1 MRKTTHME
9 QDKTREAL
17 TKLIPHYTVRD
28 WFWCE
33 ATSYQKPL
41 TGDIPLRDGETMRIS
56 PITKRNGD
64 PLGGRFQGVE
74 ITVTEGNTTHPP
86 VTITE
91 YALQKITRLLYLQ
104 IVEETAPAVAAI
116 DGVEQTYLWAMVQHP
131 EEYVTWVMDG
141 REPANEPAWAFNY
154 AVKTLNLILPHNS
167 YGVPQVPRNPFNTW
181 VAATIGYFYPSDY
194 LNLQLKDKSIFSF
207 TELASGDYAPTL
219 LGELLHAT
227 EGETVTDAAYGRLK
241 ALVYASASLDRCGQE
256 SVPDLI
262 AYSTSE
268 QGLSNTIR
276 TLVFNPPPWC
286 AQGEV
291 CAALRII
298 GWNTPA
304 LLETHEKYVR
314 EERYMGHGEA
324 LQTYVKRLC
333 EGNPNAGQVQSI
345 FGCLTPTLEET
356 INPVTLNPGAL
367 LESTPAT
374 TITLAEETQDPEKIV
389 DSIFKHLLT
398 L

>member
-1 MRKTTHME
+1 ME
-9 QDKTREAL
+9 QDKTWEAL
-17 TKLIPHYTVRD
+17 TKLIPHDTVRD

-41 TGDIPLRDGETMRIS
+41 TGDIPLRGGGTMRIS
-56 PITKRNGD
+56 PITKSNGD
-64 PLGGRFQGVE
+64 PLGGRFQGIE
-74 ITVTEGNTTHPP
+74 ITVTEGNTAHPL

-104 IVEETAPAVAAI
+104 IVEEAAPAVAAI
-116 DGVEQTYLWAMVQHP
+116 DGVKGTCLWAMVQHP
-131 EEYVTWVMDG
+131 EEYVAWVMNG
-141 REPANEPAWAFNY
+141 REPARELVWVFNY
-154 AVKTLNLILPHNS
+154 AVNTLNLILPHNS
-167 YGVPQVPRNPFNTW
+167 YEVPQTPRNPFNMW
-181 VAATIGYFYPSDY
+181 VAATIGYFYPIDY
-194 LNLQLKDKSIFSF
+194 LSLQLKDKSVFSF
-207 TELASGDYAPTL
+207 TDLAGSNYAPTL

-227 EGETVTDAAYGRLK
+227 DGETVTDTVYERLRALAYGG
-241 ALVYASASLDRCGQE
+241 ASLDRCGQE

-268 QGLSNTIR
+268 QGMSNAIR

-286 AQGEV
+286 AQDEV

-298 GWNTPA
+298 GWNTSA

-314 EERYMGHGEA
+314 EERYMGHGEV
-324 LQTYVKRLC
+324 LQTYVERLC
-333 EGNPNAGQVQSI
+333 EGNPNAGQVQGI
-345 FGCLTPTLEET
+345 FGCLTPVLEET
-356 INPVTLNPGAL
+356 INPVTLDPGAL
-367 LESTPAT
+367 LDSTPET

-389 DSIFKHLLT
+389 DSIFKHLLS

>member
-1 MRKTTHME
+1 ME
-9 QDKTREAL
+9 QDKTWEAL
-17 TKLIPHYTVRD
+17 TKLIPHETVRD

-33 ATSYQKPL
+33 ATHYQKPL
-41 TGDIPLRDGETMRIS
+41 VGDIPLRGGGTMRIS
-56 PITKRNGD
+56 PITKNNGD
-64 PLGGRFQGVE
+64 PLGGRFQGIE
-74 ITVTEGNTTHPP
+74 ITVTEGDTTHPP

-91 YALQKITRLLYLQ
+91 HALQKITRLLYLQ

-154 AVKTLNLILPHNS
+154 AVNTLNLILPHNS
-167 YGVPQVPRNPFNTW
+167 YGVPQPPQKPFNMW

-194 LNLQLKDKSIFSF
+194 YLDLQLKDKSVFSF
-207 TELASGDYAPTL
+207 AELAGSNYAPTL

-227 EGETVTDAAYGRLK
+227 EGETVTDAVYSRLR
-241 ALVYASASLDRCGQE
+241 ALADGGASHDGYEQE
-256 SVPDLI
+256 SIPDLI
-262 AYSTSE
+262 AYSASE
-268 QGLSNTIR
+268 RGINNAIR
-276 TLVFNPPPWC
+276 TLVFNPPLWC

-291 CAALRII
+291 CGALRII
-298 GWNTPA
+298 GRNIPA
-304 LLETHEKYVR
+304 LLETHEKYAH

-333 EGNPNAGQVQSI
+333 EGNPSAGRVQSI
-345 FGCLTPTLEET
+345 FGCLTPVLEET
-356 INPVTLNPGAL
+356 INPVTLDPGAL
-367 LESTPAT
+367 LDFTPET
-374 TITLAEETQDPEKIV
+374 TITLAEETQGSEKIV
-389 DSIFKHLLT
+389 DSIFKHLLS

>member
-1 MRKTTHME
+1 ME
-9 QDKTREAL
+9 QDKTWEAL
-17 TKLIPHYTVRD
+17 TKLIPHDTVRD

-41 TGDIPLRDGETMRIS
+41 TGDIPLRGGGTMRIS
-56 PITKRNGD
+56 PITKNNGD
-64 PLGGRFQGVE
+64 PLGGRFQGIE
-74 ITVTEGNTTHPP
+74 ITVTEGNTAHPL

-104 IVEETAPAVAAI
+104 IVEEAAPAVAAI
-116 DGVEQTYLWAMVQHP
+116 DGVKGTCLWAMVQHP
-131 EEYVTWVMDG
+131 EEYVAWVMNG
-141 REPANEPAWAFNY
+141 REPARELVWVFNY
-154 AVKTLNLILPHNS
+154 AVNTLNLILPHNS
-167 YGVPQVPRNPFNTW
+167 YEVPQTPRNPFNMW
-181 VAATIGYFYPSDY
+181 VAATIGYFYPIDY
-194 LNLQLKDKSIFSF
+194 LSLQLKDKSVFSF
-207 TELASGDYAPTL
+207 TDLAGSNYAPTL

-227 EGETVTDAAYGRLK
+227 DGETVTDTVYERLRALAYGG
-241 ALVYASASLDRCGQE
+241 ASLDRCGQE

-268 QGLSNTIR
+268 QGMSNAIR

-286 AQGEV
+286 AQDEV
-291 CAALRII
+291 CAALQII
-298 GWNTPA
+298 GWNTSA

-345 FGCLTPTLEET
+345 FGCLTPILEET

-367 LESTPAT
+367 IESIPRGVTN
-374 TITLAEETQDPEKIV
+374 IVGKIQDPEKIM
-389 DSIFKHLLT
+389 DSIFKHLLS

>member
-1 MRKTTHME
+1 ME
-9 QDKTREAL
+9 QDKTWEAL
-17 TKLIPHYTVRD
+17 TQLIPQDTVRD
-28 WFWCE
+28 WFWRE
-33 ATSYQKPL
+33 ATHYQKPL
-41 TGDIPLRDGETMRIS
+41 VGDIPLQGGGTMRIS
-56 PITKRNGD
+56 PITKNNGD

-74 ITVTEGNTTHPP
+74 ITVTVGNTTHPP

-91 YALQKITRLLYLQ
+91 WALQKIARLLYLRIIQ
-104 IVEETAPAVAAI
+104 KAAPAVAAL

-131 EEYVTWVMDG
+131 EEYVTWVMNR
-141 REPANEPAWAFNY
+141 REPARELVWVFNY
-154 AVKTLNLILPHNS
+154 AVNTLNLILPHNS
-167 YGVPQVPRNPFNTW
+167 YGVPQSPRNPFNMW

-194 LNLQLKDKSIFSF
+194 YLGLQLKDKSVFSF
-207 TELASGDYAPTL
+207 AELAGSNYAPTL

-227 EGETVTDAAYGRLK
+227 EGEAVTDAAYGRLK
-241 ALVYASASLDRCGQE
+241 ALADGGALHDGYEQE

-262 AYSTSE
+262 AYSASE
-268 QGLSNTIR
+268 RGLNNAVR
-276 TLVFNPPPWC
+276 DLVFNPPPWC

-298 GWNTPA
+298 GRNTPA

-333 EGNPNAGQVQSI
+333 EGNPNAGQVQNI
-345 FGCLTPTLEET
+345 FGCLTPVLEET
-356 INPVTLNPGAL
+356 INPVTLDPGAL
-367 LESTPAT
+367 LDFTPET
-374 TITLAEETQDPEKIV
+374 TITLAEETQGPEKIV